1 MKTVREFSPA
11 GPCLTLCEFVSE
23 TAPRLTYR
31 DRDGTMPGH
40 VWAGIKNHATP
51 RMRRRRGFWSARC
64 RLGAARAWLRSG
76 GAVIRSDSRG
86 CDGRVRQDLAA

>member
-23 TAPRLTYR
+23 TAARLTYR

-51 RMRRRRGFWSARC
+51 PIRRRRRGFWSARC
-64 RLGAARAWLRSG
+64 
-76 GAVIRSDSRG
+76 
-86 CDGRVRQDLAA
+86 DLAQLARGFDPVAQ